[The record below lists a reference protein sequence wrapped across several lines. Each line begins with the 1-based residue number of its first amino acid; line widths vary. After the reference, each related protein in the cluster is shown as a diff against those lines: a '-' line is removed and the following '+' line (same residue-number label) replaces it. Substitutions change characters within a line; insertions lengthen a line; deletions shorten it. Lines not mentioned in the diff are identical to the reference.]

1 MTSATIEKSPGKRG
15 RLRRW
20 FKRIG
25 LTLLA
30 LVLLAGG
37 FVAWQWNTPRPLSA
51 NWLYERI
58 FLQFALADPEM
69 LSRLRVLPSWLDFH
83 SDKLS
88 DASMARGDR
97 QFEKLKRDYA
107 SLQSYD
113 RNSMDAD
120 ARLSYDILDYF
131 LGQQV
136 AQQRWRYHNF
146 PVNQLFGVQSALP
159 DFMVQ
164 VHQIGNAG
172 DAGNYVS
179 RLRQFPVKFG
189 QVLEGLRH
197 REAIGVLPPRFLVD
211 KVLTQMRD
219 FIDPAPDQHLLYT
232 HLRDRLD
239 TLGATVAPEHRD
251 HLLADA
257 RVAVTEQVYPAY
269 RELIGYFET
278 LQGKVSG
285 NRGAWSLPDG
295 LAYYDA
301 QIQTHT
307 STNMTAEQIHAIGLA
322 EVERISAEMDAI
334 LRAEGLT
341 EGSIGE
347 RMQILN
353 QRPDQLF
360 PDSEEGREQ
369 ILAEFQ
375 RIIDEISA
383 GLEPYFDVRPKAPME
398 VRRVPRFA
406 EATAPGAYY
415 QGPAMDGSRPGV
427 FFANLRN
434 VAEMPR
440 FAMRTLAYHEGVPGH
455 HFQVA
460 IMQELKG
467 VPTFRRLLGFTAYNE
482 GWALYTEQLAWEI
495 GFQSQ
500 PLDNLGRLR
509 DEMFRAVRLV
519 VDTGMHAKRWS
530 REQAIDYMMANTGQP
545 ETDVVA
551 EIERYLV
558 NPGQALAYKV
568 GMLKILELRERAK
581 QALGQRF
588 DIREFHNRVLTRG
601 AMPLALLEREI
612 DAWIA
617 AATGS

>member
-1 MTSATIEKSPGKRG
+1 MTASATMRSTRRRG
-15 RLRRW
+15 PVRRW
-20 FKRIG
+20 LQRI
-25 LTLLA
+25 LLA
-30 LVLLAGG
+30 VLTVLLLAAG
-37 FVAWQWNTPRPLSA
+37 FVAWQWNSAKPLSV

-58 FLQFALADPEM
+58 FLQFALDDPEL
-69 LSRLRVLPSWLDFH
+69 LSNLRVLPSWLDFH
-83 SDKLS
+83 SDQLS

-97 QFEKLKRDYA
+97 QFEKLRRDLA
-107 SLQSYD
+107 SLRAYD
-113 RNSMDAD
+113 RSAMSAD
-120 ARLSYDILDYF
+120 GQLSYDILDYF
-131 LGQQV
+131 LDQQV
-136 AQQRWRYHNF
+136 SNERWRYHNF
-146 PVNQLFGVQSALP
+146 PVNQLFGVQSTLP
-159 DFMVQ
+159 DFMVR
-164 VHQIGNAG
+164 VHRIDNAT
-172 DAGNYVS
+172 DARNYIA

-197 REAIGVLPPRFLVD
+197 RETIGVLPPKFLVD
-211 KVLTQMRD
+211 KVLVQMRE
-219 FIDPAPDQHLLYT
+219 FIDKAPEQHLLYT
-232 HLRDRLD
+232 HMVERLD
-239 TLGATVAPEHRD
+239 ALGDSASGDRER
-251 HLLADA
+251 LLGDT
-257 RVAVTEQVYPAY
+257 RGAVVEQVYPAY
-269 RELIGYFET
+269 RDLIAYFQT
-278 LQGKVSG
+278 LQAKAVE
-285 NRGAWSLPDG
+285 NHGAWSLPDG
-295 LAYYDA
+295 LAFYDD
-301 QIQTHT
+301 QIKVHT
-307 STNMTAEQIHAIGLA
+307 TTTMSAEEIHAIGLA
-322 EVERISAEMDAI
+322 EVARISAEMDAI
-334 LRAEGLT
+334 LQAEGLA

-347 RMQILN
+347 RMHILN

-360 PDSEEGREQ
+360 PDTDEGRAQ
-369 ILAEFQ
+369 ILVEFQ
-375 RIIDEISA
+375 RIIDEISE
-383 GLEPYFDVRPKAPME
+383 GLDPYFDVRPKAPME
-398 VRRVPRFA
+398 VRRVPEFA

-427 FFANLRN
+427 FYANLRN

-460 IMQELKG
+460 IMQELTG

-482 GWALYTEQLAWEI
+482 GWALYTEQLAWEL

-530 REQAIDYMMANTGQP
+530 REQAIDYMLANTGQP

-568 GMLKILELRERAK
+568 GMIQILALRERAQ
-581 QALGQRF
+581 QALGAKF
-588 DIREFHNRVLTRG
+588 DMREFHNRVLTRG

-617 AATGS
+617 STSSN